1 MTDTLIALTCPLG
14 CDWTAP
20 FVAAEQEAGH
30 ADGPTVLRAA
40 ITDSG
45 TVLNHLATH
54 ARRAG

>member
-1 MTDTLIALTCPLG
+1 MTDTLTVLACPF

-20 FVAAEQEAGH
+20 SLAAEQEAIH

-54 ARRAG
+54 AGRGGA

>member
-1 MTDTLIALTCPLG
+1 MTDTLTDLACPF

-20 FVAAEQEAGH
+20 SLAAEQEAIH

-45 TVLNHLATH
+45 TVLDHLATH
-54 ARRAG
+54 ARRQG